1 MTGARGGGLRRELGP
16 FTATL
21 FTAGMMVG
29 IGIFAA
35 FGAATE
41 AAGSGILV
49 AILLGGSVA
58 LATGIS
64 AAQLGVNNPT
74 EGGAFTWAR
83 DFDHPSLGFVAGCG
97 YLGKNLV
104 SMSVIALAFATYL
117 AQVIPGLSTRVV
129 AAAGVLAITGL
140 NLFGIRLTSR
150 VLIGLL
156 AVVVALLALY
166 GGTSLHAMHAGHL
179 APIFGDKG
187 PLGVAA
193 GAAIFFWTWD
203 GFMRMAIMAGEVK
216 QPRRTIPIAIV
227 GGVAIA
233 AVMFVGVGA
242 ITLGVLGADE
252 IGRQDTP
259 MLAAAQKAMGPWGSW
274 VILAAAIVAALAEIL
289 GDLLSASR
297 VVLPMAEARELP
309 SWLGK
314 IHRRSRSP
322 RRAVLA
328 LGLLSAGA
336 DLVFD
341 LRPLIE
347 VAGSF
352 MLAWYFIT
360 HYAALRLPVRKRLT
374 SPLFSWY
381 GIVGC
386 IGLTIAMPHVAVL
399 AAAATLAV
407 LTASRWLLRRA
418 VLRRK
423 AI

>member
-1 MTGARGGGLRRELGP
+1 
-16 FTATL
+16 
-21 FTAGMMVG
+21 MMVG
-29 IGIFAA
+29 IGIFAT

-74 EGGAFTWAR
+74 VGGAFIWAR
-83 DFDHPSLGFVAGCG
+83 DVDRPTLGFIAGCG

-117 AQVIPGLSTRVV
+117 GQVIPGLPAHVA

-140 NLFGIRLTSR
+140 NMFGIQLTSR

-156 AVVVALLALY
+156 LVVVALLAAAHKSMGQL
-166 GGTSLHAMHAGHL
+166 GTWA
-179 APIFGDKG
+179 
-187 PLGVAA
+187 
-193 GAAIFFWTWD
+193 
-203 GFMRMAIMAGEVK
+203 
-216 QPRRTIPIAIV
+216 
-227 GGVAIA
+227 
-233 AVMFVGVGA
+233 
-242 ITLGVLGADE
+242 
-252 IGRQDTP
+252 
-259 MLAAAQKAMGPWGSW
+259 
-274 VILAAAIVAALAEIL
+274 ILAAAILAALAEIL

-297 VVLPMAEARELP
+297 VVLPMAEAHELP

-314 IHRRSRSP
+314 IHPRSRTP

-374 SPLFSWY
+374 SPLFTWY

-386 IGLTIAMPHVAVL
+386 VGLTIAMLHVAVL
-399 AAAATLAV
+399 AAAGDVV
-407 LTASRWLLRRA
+407 LS
-418 VLRRK
+418 
-423 AI
+423 

>member
-1 MTGARGGGLRRELGP
+1 MSEGARSGRLRRELGP

-29 IGIFAA
+29 IGIFAT

-83 DFDHPSLGFVAGCG
+83 DFDHPTLGFIAGSG

-117 AQVIPGLSTRVV
+117 GQVIPGLPAHIV

-140 NLFGIRLTSR
+140 NLFGIHLTSR

-166 GGTSLHAMHAGHL
+166 GAAALHAVDAGHL
-179 APIFGDKG
+179 APILGNKG
-187 PLGVAA
+187 ALGVAA

-216 QPRRTIPIAIV
+216 QPRRTIPIAIG

-233 AVMFVGVGA
+233 AVIFVGTGA
-242 ITLGVLGADE
+242 ITLGVGGDCRRARRNSGRPAQRLARRSADGRGARASCLAGDDPRALAQSAASGSRARAPERRCRPRLRFAATDRGRWLVHARLVFHHALRGAPAARQEAPDLADLLLVRHRRLSRADRRDAARRGSHCGGHAGGAD
-252 IGRQDTP
+252 GQP
-259 MLAAAQKAMGPWGSW
+259 LAPPPHH
-274 VILAAAIVAALAEIL
+274 LAPESRMTVARS
-289 GDLLSASR
+289 DLLSGGRFRTYDSR
-297 VVLPMAEARELP
+297 EVEERY
-309 SWLGK
+309 
-314 IHRRSRSP
+314 
-322 RRAVLA
+322 
-328 LGLLSAGA
+328 AG
-336 DLVFD
+336 
-341 LRPLIE
+341 
-347 VAGSF
+347 
-352 MLAWYFIT
+352 
-360 HYAALRLPVRKRLT
+360 
-374 SPLFSWY
+374 
-381 GIVGC
+381 
-386 IGLTIAMPHVAVL
+386 
-399 AAAATLAV
+399 
-407 LTASRWLLRRA
+407 
-418 VLRRK
+418 
-423 AI
+423 